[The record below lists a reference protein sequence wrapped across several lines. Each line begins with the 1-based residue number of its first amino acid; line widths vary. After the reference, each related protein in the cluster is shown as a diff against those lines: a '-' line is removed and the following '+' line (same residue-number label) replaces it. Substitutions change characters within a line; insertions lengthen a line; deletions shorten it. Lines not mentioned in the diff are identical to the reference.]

1 MIQYLYTLQNS
12 LYENKYIPSGSLQ
25 SMRSLCEV
33 SFGEWA
39 NYFLIVQ
46 WICLHR
52 GRLFLVNNLIHYSRK
67 DSLSEYRGFN
77 QPTIQ
82 V

>member
-25 SMRSLCEV
+25 SMRSLCEL
-33 SFGEWA
+33 SFGESA

-52 GRLFLVNNLIHYSRK
+52 GRLLL
-67 DSLSEYRGFN
+67 
-77 QPTIQ
+77 
-82 V
+82 